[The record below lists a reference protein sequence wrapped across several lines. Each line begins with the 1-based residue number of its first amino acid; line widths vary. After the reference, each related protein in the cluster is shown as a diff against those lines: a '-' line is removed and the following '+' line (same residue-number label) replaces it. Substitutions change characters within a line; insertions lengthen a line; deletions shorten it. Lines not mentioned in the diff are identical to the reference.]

1 MDNLSPEQI
10 KQMIIMLQAMLPN
23 EQTQE
28 VKPDNTDNTQNTTI
42 KTVPNRTIKKDHF
55 VNKFDT
61 MSEAHF
67 HKSDTD
73 IDKALSKHAPTPR
86 MRKYEARD
94 VKCRVC
100 GKAEQVNP
108 ALLPESA
115 DRYKCNEC
123 SRSSG

>member
-10 KQMIIMLQAMLPN
+10 KQMIAMLQAMLPN
-23 EQTQE
+23 EPKQDTE
-28 VKPDNTDNTQNTTI
+28 SDNTKNTTI
-42 KTVPNRTIKKDHF
+42 NTVPNKTIKKDNF

-61 MSEAHF
+61 MSESHF
-67 HKSDTD
+67 HKTDTD
-73 IDKALSKHAPTPR
+73 IDRALSKHAPTPR
-86 MRKYEARD
+86 MRKYEPAHVR
-94 VKCRVC
+94 CRVC
-100 GKAEQVNP
+100 GRTEEVNP